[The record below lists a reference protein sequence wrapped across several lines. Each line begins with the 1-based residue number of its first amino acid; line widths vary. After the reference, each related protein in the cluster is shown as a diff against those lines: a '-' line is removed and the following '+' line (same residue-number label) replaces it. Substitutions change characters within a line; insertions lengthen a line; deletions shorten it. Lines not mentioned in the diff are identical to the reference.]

1 MKSVQKD
8 VENAKNNL
16 NVLFTNITR
25 EIESKLNEEYNKL
38 LLLFEYISYYY

>member
-16 NVLFTNITR
+16 NVLFTYINR
-25 EIESKLNEEYNKL
+25 EIESKLNEEYNK
-38 LLLFEYISYYY
+38 